1 LRTFAALVIMA
12 ALAACSGDPS
22 GSRDSPV
29 ARESPE
35 SVAPAGPP
43 PKAVTLA
50 DLNASK
56 IAVPGAP
63 DWMADDGARLY
74 VKTDSGSVA
83 VIDPSTTK
91 EVRRL
96 PLGPGGLCQGIGV
109 AGGAIWSCS
118 PNDSG
123 TGDDVL
129 RVNPR
134 SGKVDRYEVSKRP
147 DQGHL
152 DAAGGRVCVITDNG
166 LVGLA
171 VQTGQPD
178 PPVDLGV
185 PGTDLAATSDRAYVV
200 SRGSDAVVEVD
211 LKERR
216 VVAQSSV
223 AGAWV
228 MTGGDVA
235 ALEKTQLKETAR
247 IHIDGTPCDVSAEGN
262 RVFVRGTQPMLTEVD
277 AATHRVSRVII
288 DASSECG
295 AIHVAL
301 VRSG

>member
-1 LRTFAALVIMA
+1 
-12 ALAACSGDPS
+12 
-22 GSRDSPV
+22 
-29 ARESPE
+29 
-35 SVAPAGPP
+35 
-43 PKAVTLA
+43 VTLA

-134 SGKVDRYEVSKRP
+134 SGKVDRYEVGKRP

-152 DAAGGRVCVITDNG
+152 DAAGGRVWVITDAG

-200 SRGSDAVVEVD
+200 SRGSEAVVAVD
-211 LKERR
+211 LNERR

-223 AGAWV
+223 AGARAVSAADEVWV

-235 ALEKTQLKETAR
+235 ALEKSHLKETAR

-262 RVFVRGTQPMLTEVD
+262 RVFVRCTQPMLTEVD
-277 AATHRVSRVII
+277 AATHRVSRVIT

-295 AIHVAL
+295 GIHVAFGSIWL
-301 VRSG
+301 SSNEDGVVYRVPL